1 MYIIQLLICIN
12 LSMFPLVQSPL
23 WNFGLTSVWQKQVPL
38 CINLDKSLK
47 HNVYQI
53 VPEDYFASIIQEC
66 KYHAHSV
73 VFVVSTRTEHLLLSL
88 WLTCLIIHQLCFIP
102 QTEYMR
108 QTECTPWKKSFICL
122 QEGTSD
128 GCLCLTQILG
138 FQQCTSLQCRH
149 TFHVELIPVNMWTMP
164 YTHQDHHF

>member
-1 MYIIQLLICIN
+1 MYKLIQPMYIIQLLICIN

-23 WNFGLTSVWQKQVPL
+23 WNFGLTSVRQKQVPL

-53 VPEDYFASIIQEC
+53 VPEDYFASIVQEC

-108 QTECTPWKKSFICL
+108 QQSAYHERSRLSACKKAQVTAVSA
-122 QEGTSD
+122 
-128 GCLCLTQILG
+128 
-138 FQQCTSLQCRH
+138 SLKSWDSNNAPPSNA
-149 TFHVELIPVNMWTMP
+149 V
-164 YTHQDHHF
+164 THSL